1 MNIILAIFS
10 FILGAILASF
20 GGVIIARVPNGESIV
35 KPQSHCS
42 NCNNN
47 LKWYDNIPILSF
59 IILRGKCRYCKTKI
73 GYFYFI
79 IEILG
84 GLSFLLVF
92 LQFKISYNTII
103 GFFISFILLIMAGL
117 DYKTHYVYD
126 LSLISLFLV
135 SAASYIIPQIINLE
149 FNPDG
154 LIGLAVGFLGFLL
167 IRILAKLITK
177 EEALGLGDVYLMGA
191 AGLLLG
197 WQNLLLSVLFGS
209 VIGAI
214 IEVTL
219 IIIKKKNRESEI
231 AFIPYLAL
239 GIFLAYLYGNTIID
253 WYLRMVL

>member
-149 FNPDG
+149 FNSDG

-167 IRILAKLITK
+167 IRKIAKLITK

>member
-92 LQFKISYNTII
+92 LQFKISYNTTI

-135 SAASYIIPQIINLE
+135 SAASYIISQIINLE

-167 IRILAKLITK
+167 IRIIAKLITK

>member
-20 GGVIIARVPNGESIV
+20 GGVIIARVPYGESIV

-59 IILRGKCRYCKTKI
+59 IILRGKCRYCKSKI

-84 GLSFLLVF
+84 GLIFLLVF

-167 IRILAKLITK
+167 IRIIAKLITK
-177 EEALGLGDVYLMGA
+177 EEALGLGDVYLMGT

-231 AFIPYLAL
+231 AFVPYLAL

>member
-167 IRILAKLITK
+167 IRIIAKLITK

>member
-135 SAASYIIPQIINLE
+135 SAASYIISQIINLE

-167 IRILAKLITK
+167 IRIIAKLITK

>member
-1 MNIILAIFS
+1 MIVILAIFS

-20 GGVIIARVPNGESIV
+20 GGVIIARIPNGESIV
-35 KPQSHCS
+35 KPASHCS
-42 NCNNN
+42 NCNNV

-79 IEILG
+79 IEIIG

-92 LQFKISYNTII
+92 LQFQFSYNTII
-103 GFFISFILLIMAGL
+103 GFFVSFILLVMAGL

-126 LSLISLFLV
+126 LSLIALFLV
-135 SAASYIIPQIINLE
+135 SAVSYIVPQIINLNFE
-149 FNPDG
+149 PSG

-167 IRILAKLITK
+167 IKIIAKVIAKT
-177 EEALGLGDVYLMGA
+177 EALGMGDVYLMGA

-197 WQNLLLSVLFGS
+197 WQNLLLSILFGS

-214 IEVTL
+214 IEVML
-219 IIIKKKNRESEI
+219 ILMKKKNRDSEI
-231 AFIPYLAL
+231 AFVPYLAL

-253 WYLRMVL
+253 WYLRMVV

>member
-20 GGVIIARVPNGESIV
+20 GGVIIARVPNEESIV

-167 IRILAKLITK
+167 IRIIAKLITK

>member
-1 MNIILAIFS
+1 MNILLAIFS

-59 IILRGKCRYCKTKI
+59 IILRGKCRYCKSKI

-126 LSLISLFLV
+126 LTLISLFLV

-167 IRILAKLITK
+167 IRIIAKLITK
-177 EEALGLGDVYLMGA
+177 EEALGLGDVYLMGT

-231 AFIPYLAL
+231 AFVPYLAL

>member
-59 IILRGKCRYCKTKI
+59 IILRGKCRYCKSKI

-167 IRILAKLITK
+167 IRIIAKLITK
-177 EEALGLGDVYLMGA
+177 EEALGLGDVYLMGT

-231 AFIPYLAL
+231 AFVPYLAL